1 MVTGNYK
8 KASVVQL
15 QNPNFIKIKHMDISG
30 KILQFLQL
38 QTGQGKNGTWKKQE
52 LILET
57 GDAYPKK
64 VCIAVWGD
72 KIDMS
77 AFKPGDSVIV
87 SFDVESREYNGRWY
101 TDVKAWK
108 IVSSK
113 QSSDTNFNQPL
124 AGPVEASSMEDD
136 LPF

>member
-1 MVTGNYK
+1 
-8 KASVVQL
+8 
-15 QNPNFIKIKHMDISG
+15 MDISG
-30 KILQFLQL
+30 KIIQLLPL

-52 LILET
+52 FILET
-57 GDAYPKK
+57 GDTYPKK

-72 KIDMS
+72 KVDMGS
-77 AFKPGDSVIV
+77 LKTGDMVDV

-108 IVSSK
+108 VVSKKSG
-113 QSSDTNFNQPL
+113 STGNTGMPEPIDIPP
-124 AGPVEASSMEDD
+124 AGDDD

>member
-1 MVTGNYK
+1 
-8 KASVVQL
+8 
-15 QNPNFIKIKHMDISG
+15 MDISG
-30 KILQFLQL
+30 KIVQMLPLQS
-38 QTGQGKNGTWKKQE
+38 GQGKNGTWKKQE
-52 LILET
+52 FILET
-57 GDAYPKK
+57 GDNYPKK

-77 AFKPGDSVIV
+77 QFKTGQLVDV

-108 IVSSK
+108 VVSK
-113 QSSDTNFNQPL
+113 GTQGGGNAGAGQPPSFIPQQ
-124 AGPVEASSMEDD
+124 GGDNMDDD